1 MDNHSERMTFFW
13 THREGAPHAEC
24 SQFYPRAMTIEHT
37 QFSCCEQWMHWRKAL
52 LFGDA
57 AIAEAILSEPDPA
70 GQKALGRQVGAFSAE
85 LWTMVARDIVLR
97 GNLAK
102 FGQHPDLLVR
112 LRATCGTTLVEA
124 SPQDRVWGIGLAK
137 DDPRALRRETW
148 LGTNWLGGILTEIR
162 IALFG
167 S

>member
-1 MDNHSERMTFFW
+1 MNIHSERMTFFW

-24 SQFYPRAMTIEHT
+24 SQFYPRDMTIEHT

-52 LFGDA
+52 LFGDTA
-57 AIAEAILSEPDPA
+57 VADAILSERDPA
-70 GQKALGRQVGAFSAE
+70 RQKALGRQVSAFSVD
-85 LWTMVARDIVLR
+85 LWTAVARDIVLR

-102 FGQHPDLLVR
+102 FSQHPDLLTR

-124 SPQDRVWGIGLAK
+124 SPQDRVWGIGLAR
-137 DDPRALRRETW
+137 DDPRAVQRETW
-148 LGTNWLGGILTEIR
+148 LGTNWLGAILTEIR
-162 IALFG
+162 IALCG